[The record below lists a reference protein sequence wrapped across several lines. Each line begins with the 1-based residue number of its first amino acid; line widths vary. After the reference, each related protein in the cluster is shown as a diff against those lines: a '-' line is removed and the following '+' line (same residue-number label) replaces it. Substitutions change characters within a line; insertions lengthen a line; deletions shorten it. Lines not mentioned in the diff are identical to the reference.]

1 MFNYKYDTDMTHWV
15 YDESRNGFVVLA
27 KEDIK
32 AGQEVLPN
40 RDWTRSMST
49 MEASLTPSS

>member
-32 AGQEVLPN
+32 AGQEVL
-40 RDWTRSMST
+40 S
-49 MEASLTPSS
+49 SLTP